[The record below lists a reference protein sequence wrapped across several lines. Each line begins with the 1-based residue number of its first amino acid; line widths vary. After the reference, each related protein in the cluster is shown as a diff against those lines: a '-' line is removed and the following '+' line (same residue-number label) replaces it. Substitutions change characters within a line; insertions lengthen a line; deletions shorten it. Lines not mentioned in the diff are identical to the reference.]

1 MSNEMYIK
9 QISVFLENKEG
20 TLASLLN
27 TLGDAKINL
36 LALCLADTADF
47 GIARIITASN
57 CVDKA
62 LEVLRE
68 NNFMASVSDLVCVQ
82 LPHEPNGLARIAQV
96 LGDSGVSLEY
106 AYSFC
111 QSTLDDAVI
120 IIRPQDNE
128 KCIEILNKEGVT
140 LVTQQQVDK
149 F

>member
-20 TLASLLN
+20 TLAELLN
-27 TLGDAKINL
+27 TLGDAEVNL

-47 GIARIITASN
+47 GIARIITASAD
-57 CVDKA
+57 VEKA
-62 LEVLRE
+62 LNVLRE
-68 NNFMASVSDLVCVQ
+68 AGFMASQCDLVCVQ
-82 LPHEPNGLARIAQV
+82 LPHEPKGLARVAQV
-96 LGDSGVSLEY
+96 LGDGGVSLEY

-120 IIRPQDNE
+120 IIRPSDNE
-128 KCIEILNKEGVT
+128 KCIEILKASGVT
-140 LVTQQQVDK
+140 IVTQQQVDK